1 MQSIT
6 EVINFIKK
14 KKMLLKKTNIE
25 NELSRLRFKTT
36 SENDVLKSVAQ
47 ILKEDDTKDDIILN
61 TINKGKSTKENN
73 FNFDLLETQNIY
85 HLDTIKSICIDY
97 RLRFLDT
104 KFFKGKIPYEAISK
118 IKALEKAHNTEL
130 KGFTIV
136 APSKLFKLENAD
148 DPLLFAPIGNGYYYL
163 IHKWG
168 NDLNPL
174 RKWIML
180 PFKNFENLVALTL
193 LVSLIATFLVP
204 EGLFSKQNTAA
215 EFWMI
220 FFFMFKFIGAIVIYY
235 TFASGKNVSSA
246 IWDSKYFNA

>member
-1 MQSIT
+1 
-6 EVINFIKK
+6 
-14 KKMLLKKTNIE
+14 MLLKKTNIE
-25 NELSRLRFKTT
+25 NELARLRFRTT
-36 SENDVLKSVAQ
+36 SEVEILESVAN
-47 ILKEDDTKDDIILN
+47 ILKNDDTKDEIILE
-61 TINKGKSTKENN
+61 TLNKGKSSKEND

-104 KFFKGKIPYEAISK
+104 KFFKGEIPYEAISK

-130 KGFTIV
+130 KGFKIV

-193 LVSLIATFLVP
+193 LVSFIATFLVP

-235 TFASGKNVSSA
+235 TFASGKNFSSA